1 MPATL
6 RSRHVGK
13 PSPSR
18 PVVTGRRDCITG
30 EVPSGKAGM
39 GYRMVAYE
47 GLLARDFILILEQ
60 DDAVLRYQEE
70 PAPFRWHDGVRWRS
84 YTADF
89 AVEIDDGRRVAVE
102 VKPRT
107 RVIRLGWD
115 GIRHRIEAGARAAG
129 YDGFELWTEVEIDA
143 LRVANAALVASER
156 TFVADEAEQHT
167 MRVVLDRFGGQG
179 LVRDLRA
186 ASGLQAR
193 AFRAVVALVARGE
206 AELADPGRPF
216 DDHAM
221 IRRPANLRSAP

>member
-18 PVVTGRRDCITG
+18 PIVTGRRDCITG

-70 PAPFRWHDGVRWRS
+70 PAPFRWHDGVRWRR

-89 AVEIDDGRRVAVE
+89 AVEIDDADANPEALTPPHSVLTEHLIDEPGQ
-102 VKPRT
+102 PT
-107 RVIRLGWD
+107 RQALDDVIQLFRDTL
-115 GIRHRIEAGARAAG
+115 
-129 YDGFELWTEVEIDA
+129 TP
-143 LRVANAALVASER
+143 AS
-156 TFVADEAEQHT
+156 
-167 MRVVLDRFGGQG
+167 
-179 LVRDLRA
+179 
-186 ASGLQAR
+186 
-193 AFRAVVALVARGE
+193 
-206 AELADPGRPF
+206 
-216 DDHAM
+216 
-221 IRRPANLRSAP
+221 

>member
-1 MPATL
+1 MAATL

-102 VKPRT
+102 VKPRK

-115 GIRHRIEAGARAAG
+115 GFRPRIEAGARAAG
-129 YDGFELWTEVEIDA
+129 YDGFEPGPRSRSTRSASRTPRSSRASAPSWPTRRSSTPCA
-143 LRVANAALVASER
+143 SSSTASAAGVSSGNSGRRRGSRPAPS
-156 TFVADEAEQHT
+156 
-167 MRVVLDRFGGQG
+167 GPSWPWS
-179 LVRDLRA
+179 RA
-186 ASGLQAR
+186 A
-193 AFRAVVALVARGE
+193 
-206 AELADPGRPF
+206 RPSWPT
-216 DDHAM
+216 
-221 IRRPANLRSAP
+221 PAGPSTTTP

>member
-13 PSPSR
+13 PSLSR
-18 PVVTGRRDCITG
+18 PIVTGRRDCITG
-30 EVPSGKAGM
+30 EVPSGKVGM

-70 PAPFRWHDGVRWRS
+70 PVPFRWHDGVRWRR
-84 YTADF
+84 YTPDF
-89 AVEIDDGRRVAVE
+89 AVEIDDGRRISVE
-102 VKPRT
+102 VKPRK

-115 GIRHRIEAGARAAG
+115 GIRPRIEAGARAAG

-156 TFVADEAEQHT
+156 SFVVDEAEQHT
-167 MRVVLDRFGGQG
+167 IRVVLDRFGGEAR
-179 LVRDLRA
+179 VRELRA
-186 ASGLQAR
+186 ASGLGTR

-206 AELADPGRPF
+206 AELTEPGRPF
-216 DDHAM
+216 DDHALV
-221 IRRPANLRSAP
+221 RRSPSRR